1 MSLLFSASKLTK
13 RYGNTTVLD
22 GVDFEVKAG
31 EIHAILGANGAGKS
45 TLCKII
51 AGLVSA
57 NDGSMKLDGQV
68 YCPTGKPSAETLGVE
83 IVQQELNQISNL
95 TVAENVLLNRMP
107 QTAGVIRKRELAN
120 RARQALDHFGLHDV
134 ATDARMGDLGVGRQ
148 QMIEIAA
155 ALDRK
160 CRLLILDEP
169 TAALSTK
176 ETDRLFDCLRKFRSS
191 GVGIVYI
198 SHRLA
203 EVATLSDRVTVLR
216 DGKLVGTQA
225 TASLTTD
232 QMIDLMSGV
241 QANQQRSFQ
250 SYAKDN
256 LTLQVNEISSGLV
269 QDVSFGVKEGERLGI
284 AGLVGSGRTE
294 LLRLIFG
301 ADVADRG
308 SVQVCDGQAT
318 LFQHPSE
325 AVAAGLAMA
334 SEDRKHD
341 GLMLNQSIRVNSSLS
356 SMSKLFSKFGWI
368 RKKREFEVARD
379 MVDNLET
386 KCSGVE
392 QIVQTLSG
400 GNQQKVAISKWLIRD
415 AKVFL
420 FDEPTRGI
428 DISARRR
435 IYRLFDSLAQ
445 AGKSLVIV
453 SSDLDELMETC
464 DRIGV
469 VSAGRWV
476 GDFERKNWSVEEIT
490 RASFANYLEA
500 ESVA

>member
-1 MSLLFSASKLTK
+1 MSLLLSTSNLTK
-13 RYGNTTVLD
+13 RYGNITVLD
-22 GVDFEVKAG
+22 GVDFDVNAG

-57 NDGSMKLDGQV
+57 SDGSMRLNGQV
-68 YCPTGKPSAETLGVE
+68 YCPTGKPSAENSGVE

-107 QTAGVIRKRELAN
+107 RTAGVIRKRELAA
-120 RARQALDHFGLHDV
+120 RARQALDRFGLHDV

-148 QMIEIAA
+148 QMVEIAS

-216 DGKLVGTQA
+216 DGKLVGTQP

-232 QMIDLMSGV
+232 QMIALMSGV
-241 QANQQRSFQ
+241 QANQQRPFQ
-250 SYAKDN
+250 CYAKDN
-256 LTLQVNEISSGLV
+256 IKFQVNEISSGLV
-269 QDVSFGVKEGERLGI
+269 QGVSFGVKEGERLGI

-294 LLRLIFG
+294 LLRLVFG

-318 LFQHPSE
+318 FFKHPSE

-356 SMSKLFSKFGWI
+356 SMNKLFSKFGVI
-368 RKKREFEVARD
+368 RKRRERQVVRD

-386 KCSGVE
+386 KCAGVE

-469 VSAGRWV
+469 LSAGRWV
-476 GDFERKNWSVEEIT
+476 GDFERKNWSAEEIT